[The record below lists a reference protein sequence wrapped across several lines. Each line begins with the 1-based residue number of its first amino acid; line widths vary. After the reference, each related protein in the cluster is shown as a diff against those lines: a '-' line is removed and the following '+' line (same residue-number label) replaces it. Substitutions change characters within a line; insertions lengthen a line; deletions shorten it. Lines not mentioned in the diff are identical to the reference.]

1 MKHQEAN
8 NDSTDEKNPQASS
21 PSFTVRALTNVR
33 GVKVYKVISGTTAD
47 LKDYYRQACRRHADS
62 PVSDWSALYTQF
74 QAEHALGTIP
84 YRWERDAN
92 NNNNERATLVEA
104 TIQTPLNIVVLDG
117 PIFYESKLTGEE
129 KAKLIKERLGMDP
142 LQPLL
147 EGLGRQGKVAM
158 VRETADEWELILPRS
173 IVETAKLTER
183 TVAGFQRHR
192 HLPVTAQ
199 WCLFDGHDGSD
210 DDREPLWQ
218 KWVEGESH
226 TSSGI
231 PNLSTDFLLD

>member
-8 NDSTDEKNPQASS
+8 NDSMDETKNPQASSS
-21 PSFTVRALTNVR
+21 PSFTVRELTHVR
-33 GVKVYKVISGTTAD
+33 GVKVYKVISGTSAN
-47 LKDYYRQACRRHADS
+47 LKDYYRQACRQHAAA

-84 YRWERDAN
+84 YRWERDS
-92 NNNNERATLVEA
+92 NERATLVEA

-117 PIFYESKLTGEE
+117 PIFYESQWTGQE
-129 KAKLIKERLGMDP
+129 KAKLIKERLFGMND
-142 LQPLL
+142 LDLPLL

-158 VRETADEWELILPRS
+158 VRETADEWELILPQN
-173 IVETAKLTER
+173 IVETAELTER
-183 TVAGFQRHR
+183 AVAGFQRHR

-199 WCLFDGHDGSD
+199 WCRLLGD
-210 DDREPLWQ
+210 DADDEPLWQ
-218 KWVEGESH
+218 KWIEGESH

-231 PNLSTDFLLD
+231 PDLSTDFLVD